1 MNINQ
6 ILVKYWG
13 YSSFR
18 PLQEEIINNVMAGN
32 DTLALLPT
40 GGGKSICYQ
49 VPALAMD
56 GICIVISPLIAL
68 MKDQVERL
76 KKIGVKAFAVYSG
89 MHPGEIELALNNVTW
104 GEGKFLYISPERL
117 ATPYFREALKQMKV
131 NLLAVD
137 EAHCI
142 SQWGYDFR
150 PPYLKIAEVRQFI
163 PDTPILA
170 VTASATPVVVDDIQ
184 LKLEFKSKNVIRQS
198 FERKNLT
205 YVVREK
211 EDKKG
216 YLLEML
222 KKLGGSAIVYTRS
235 RRRTYDVAR
244 FLQKNN
250 ISAEHYHAGL
260 DNMIRDQ
267 RQKAW
272 MAGQTR
278 VMVATNAFGLGIDKP
293 DVRLVVHLDLTESIE
308 AYFQE
313 AGRAGRDE
321 KRAYAVILFHST
333 DIGDAM
339 RHFEDSFPEML
350 VIKAVYQAL
359 GNYLKLALGS
369 GKNLS
374 FDFDLS
380 DFSKQYGFNPVIAYN
395 SLKFLEKEGYL
406 ILSEGVHY
414 PARIHVLLQG
424 EDLYRFRVEHPEV
437 ENFAKLIL
445 RTYTGLFSQ
454 YVKINENELARKTGL
469 KADEIYKLILKLDKL
484 GMLDYIP
491 QRTKPQIILTE
502 ERLDAKDIYISKENY
517 EFRKNTALERLKSM
531 HAYISSVNRCRSI
544 FLLSYFGETAIK
556 RCGHC
561 DICIERNKVNLSEL
575 EFDMVLEQ
583 IKPILKIAPVQIE
596 ELLKRLPGIDRDK
609 AIRVLDWLIDND
621 KVIFDAGQ
629 KLSWK
634 LR

>member
-18 PLQEEIINNVMAGN
+18 PLQEDIINSVMAGN

-49 VPALAMD
+49 VPALAME
-56 GICIVISPLIAL
+56 GVCIVISPLIAL

-76 KKIGVKAFAVYSG
+76 KNIGVKAFAVYSG

-184 LKLEFKSKNVIRQS
+184 TKLEFKTKNVIRQS

-211 EDKKG
+211 EDKRG
-216 YLLEML
+216 YLVEML

-235 RRRTYDVAR
+235 RRRTYDIAR
-244 FLQKNN
+244 FLVKNN

-260 DNMIRDQ
+260 DNVVRDK

-293 DVRLVVHLDLTESIE
+293 DVRLVVHLDLTDSIE

-333 DIGDAM
+333 DIDDTI
-339 RHFEDSFPEML
+339 RHFEDSFPEVQ

-380 DFSKQYGFNPVIAYN
+380 DFSKQYSFNPLIAYN

-414 PARIHVLLQG
+414 PARIHVLLQA

-454 YVKINENELARKTGL
+454 YVKINETELARKTGL
-469 KADEIYKLILKLDKL
+469 NVDDIYKLLQKLDKL

-491 QRTKPQIILTE
+491 QRNKPQIILTE

-517 EFRKNTALERLKSM
+517 QFRKNTALERLKSM
-531 HAYISSVNRCRSI
+531 HAYISSANRCRSI
-544 FLLSYFGETAIK
+544 FLLSYFGETAVK

-583 IKPILKIAPVQIE
+583 IKPLLKTAPFHIE
-596 ELLKRLPGIDRDK
+596 ELLSTITGIDHNK
-609 AIRVLDWLIDND
+609 TIRVLDWLIDND
-621 KVIFDAGQ
+621 KVIFDASQ

-634 LR
+634 SK

>member
-1 MNINQ
+1 MEINQ

-18 PLQEEIINNVMAGN
+18 PLQEDIIRSVMAGK

-76 KKIGVKAFAVYSG
+76 KKTGIKAFAIYSG

-104 GEGKFLYISPERL
+104 GDAKFLYISPERL
-117 ATPYFREALKQMKV
+117 ATPYFRESLKQMKV

-163 PDTPILA
+163 SGTPILA
-170 VTASATPVVVDDIQ
+170 VTASATPNVVDDIQ
-184 LKLEFKSKNVIRQS
+184 KKLEFRSQNVIRQS

-211 EDKKG
+211 EDKKSQ
-216 YLLEML
+216 LVEML
-222 KKLGGSAIVYTRS
+222 KKLNGSAIVYTRS

-244 FLQKNN
+244 FLVKNG

-260 DNMIRDQ
+260 DSILRDQ
-267 RQKAW
+267 RQKSW

-278 VMVATNAFGLGIDKP
+278 VIVATNAFGLGIDKP
-293 DVRLVVHLDLTESIE
+293 DVRLVVHLDLTDSIE

-313 AGRAGRDE
+313 AGRAGRDG

-333 DIGDAM
+333 DIDDAM
-339 RHFEDSFPEML
+339 KQFEDSYPEMS
-350 VIKAVYQAL
+350 VIKSVYQAL
-359 GNYLKLALGS
+359 GNFLKLALGS
-369 GKNLS
+369 GKNMS
-374 FDFDLS
+374 FDFDLA
-380 DFSKQYGFNPVIAYN
+380 DFSNQYNFNPVVAYN

-406 ILSEGVHY
+406 ILSEGVHF
-414 PARIHVLLQG
+414 PARIHVRLQG
-424 EDLYRFRVEHPEV
+424 EDVYRFQVEHPDV

-454 YVKINENELARKTGL
+454 YVKISENELAQKTNL
-469 KADEIYKLILKLDKL
+469 KVDDIYRLFLKLDKL
-484 GMLDYIP
+484 GFLDYIP
-491 QRTKPQIILTE
+491 QRNKPQIILTE
-502 ERLDAKDIYISKENY
+502 ERIDSKDIYISKENY
-517 EFRKNTALERLKSM
+517 EFRKKTAMERLKSM
-531 HAYISSVNRCRSI
+531 HAYISSANRCRSI
-544 FLLSYFGETAIK
+544 FLLSYFGETGLK
-556 RCGHC
+556 RCGYC
-561 DICIERNKVNLSEL
+561 DICIERNKINLSEL
-575 EFDMVLEQ
+575 EFDLVLEQ
-583 IKPILKIAPVQIE
+583 IKPILKKLPHALN
-596 ELLKRLPGIDRDK
+596 ELLNNLPGINRDK
-609 AIRVLDWLIDND
+609 ALRVLDWLIDND
-621 KVIFDAGQ
+621 KVVFDADQ

-634 LR
+634 SK